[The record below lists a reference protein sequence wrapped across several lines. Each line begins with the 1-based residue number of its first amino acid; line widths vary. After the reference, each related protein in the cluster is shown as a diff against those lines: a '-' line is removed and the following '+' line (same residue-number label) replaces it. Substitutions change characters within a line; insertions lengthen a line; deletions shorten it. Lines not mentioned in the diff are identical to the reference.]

1 MIETLGKGLTD
12 HGVAPE
18 IVQIV
23 LMLAVLLVAILS
35 SGLGYFIAKKVLLP
49 ILGKKIRKNKVQW
62 DDILLDAKVLQRALL
77 FVPLIILN
85 AFEPVF
91 EFLGPLY
98 ERIILTGFILVSA
111 LTIGALLNALNLI
124 YSSYEIAKERP
135 IKGVV
140 QIVRIV
146 IYMILAITAVA
157 NLLGQNPLV
166 YLSGFGATAAVFSF
180 IFKDSI
186 LGLVAGMLLSI
197 NDMLRIG
204 DWIEM
209 PKYGANGDVI
219 DITMNT
225 VKVQNFDKTI
235 TTVPA
240 YAMISDSFINWRGMM
255 DQGARRLKR
264 SLMIDIASVR
274 FLDPEAMEKLKKIHI
289 LREYLEEKELE
300 IAAYNKEHDID
311 ESLLVN
317 GRHLTNLGVFRIY
330 LMNYLKGHPRV
341 HQGMTQMVR
350 QLEPSATGVP
360 VELYVFVDDINWAS
374 FETVQSDIFD
384 HIFAV
389 VETFGLRVFQN
400 PSGSDLRRLTIESRD
415 SF

>member
-1 MIETLGKGLTD
+1 MMDYFSETLTGYGIPSGL
-12 HGVAPE
+12 VE
-18 IVQIV
+18 ILSI
-23 LMLAVLLVAILS
+23 LTVLLLALLLS
-35 SGLGYFIAKKVLLP
+35 GVLYGVAKKVLLP
-49 ILGKKIRKNKVQW
+49 LLGKRIRKNKIKW
-62 DDILLDAKVLQRALL
+62 DDVFLDSKFIDRILL
-77 FVPLIILN
+77 FIPLIILN
-85 AFEPVF
+85 SFQPIF
-91 EFLGPLY
+91 DSPGNLY
-98 ERIILTGFILVSA
+98 ERILFTGFILVLGLS
-111 LTIGALLNALNLI
+111 IGALLNALNLI

-135 IKGVV
+135 IKGMI
-140 QIVRIV
+140 QIIKIV
-146 IYMILAITAVA
+146 FYIILVIAGVA
-157 NLLGQNPLV
+157 NLLGQSPLV

-209 PKYGANGDVI
+209 PRYGANGDVI

-240 YAMISDSFINWRGMM
+240 YAMISDSFINWRGML

-264 SLMIDIASVR
+264 SVTIDITSVR
-274 FLDPEAMEKLKKIHI
+274 FLTPESVEALKKVQLI
-289 LREYLEEKELE
+289 RGYLEEKEKE
-300 IAAYNKEHDID
+300 IEGYNREKGID
-311 ESLLVN
+311 ESLLIN

-330 LMNYLKGHPRV
+330 LIHYLKDHPRV

-350 QLEPSATGVP
+350 QLEPSETGVP
-360 VELYVFVDDINWAS
+360 LELYVFVDDIDWAS

-389 VETFGLRVFQN
+389 VDNFGLRIFQN
-400 PSGSDLRRLTIESRD
+400 PSGSDFRSLRGEV
-415 SF
+415 

>member
-1 MIETLGKGLTD
+1 MMDYFSETLTGYGIPSGL
-12 HGVAPE
+12 VE
-18 IVQIV
+18 ILSI
-23 LMLAVLLVAILS
+23 LTVLLLALLLS
-35 SGLGYFIAKKVLLP
+35 GVLYGVAKKVLLP
-49 ILGKKIRKNKVQW
+49 LLGKRIRKNKIKW
-62 DDILLDAKVLQRALL
+62 DDVFLDSKFIDRILL
-77 FVPLIILN
+77 FIPLIILN
-85 AFEPVF
+85 SFQPIF
-91 EFLGPLY
+91 DSPGNLY
-98 ERIILTGFILVSA
+98 ERILFTGFTLVLGLS
-111 LTIGALLNALNLI
+111 IGALLNALNLI

-135 IKGVV
+135 IKGMI
-140 QIVRIV
+140 QIIKIV
-146 IYMILAITAVA
+146 FYIILVIAGVA
-157 NLLGQNPLV
+157 NLLGQSPLV

-209 PKYGANGDVI
+209 PRYGANGDVI

-240 YAMISDSFINWRGMM
+240 YAMISDSFINWRGML

-264 SLMIDIASVR
+264 SVTIDITSVR
-274 FLDPEAMEKLKKIHI
+274 FLTPESVEALKKVQLI
-289 LREYLEEKELE
+289 RGYLEEKEKE
-300 IAAYNKEHDID
+300 IEGYNREKGID
-311 ESLLVN
+311 ESLLIN

-330 LMNYLKGHPRV
+330 LIHYLKDHPRV

-350 QLEPSATGVP
+350 QLEPSETGVP
-360 VELYVFVDDINWAS
+360 LELYVFVDDIDWAS

-389 VETFGLRVFQN
+389 VDNFGLRIFQN
-400 PSGSDLRRLTIESRD
+400 PSGSDFRSLRGEV
-415 SF
+415 